1 MWPAF
6 LGSAG
11 DDEKKRKKEKEDM
24 GGTGFGNS
32 FWGRIAETAVGEEG
46 WRSSESERER
56 ESNLLAFRGGK
67 VVVE

>member
-1 MWPAF
+1 MW
-6 LGSAG
+6 
-11 DDEKKRKKEKEDM
+11 
-24 GGTGFGNS
+24 GTGFGNS

-46 WRSSESERER
+46 WRSSESARER